1 MTKQTKNQ
9 DQKCQDKMKIT
20 FTKDI
25 NTREPVRLAG
35 NTGTSQRTARIEK
48 VQMYQHL
55 ITVTNLEMSIKDFG
69 S

>member
-1 MTKQTKNQ
+1 
-9 DQKCQDKMKIT
+9 MKIT
-20 FTKDI
+20 FTSNT
-25 NTREPVRLAG
+25 NTREPVQLAG

-55 ITVTNLEMSIKDFG
+55 ITLTNLDMSIKDFG